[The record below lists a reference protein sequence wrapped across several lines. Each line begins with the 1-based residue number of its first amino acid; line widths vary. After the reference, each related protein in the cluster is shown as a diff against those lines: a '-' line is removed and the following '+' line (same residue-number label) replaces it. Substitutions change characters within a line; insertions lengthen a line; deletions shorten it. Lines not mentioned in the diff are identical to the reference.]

1 MPLKHCQ
8 DAGLPLRPATWREQV
23 CTLRHDTLLAHWPL
37 AGEDVRRDAARR
49 GRAYGSGRLEP
60 LQPYDANG

>member
-1 MPLKHCQ
+1 MPLKHGQ

-23 CTLRHDTLLAHWPL
+23 CALRPNTLLLQWPL
-37 AGEDVRRDAARR
+37 AGEDVRLDAARR
-49 GRAYGSGRLEP
+49 GRDYGSGRLEP